1 VYTARLGVLP
11 LWIRH
16 EHAEVRY
23 GRGRSRVRVALR
35 CRTRD
40 ARSPSSASLGLTDRS
55 RFDMLGLPNVQIRRL
70 WSGRGLE
77 LAISEPQQR
86 ERERDFLI
94 DNLLVQIHFV
104 I

>member
-1 VYTARLGVLP
+1 
-11 LWIRH
+11 
-16 EHAEVRY
+16 
-23 GRGRSRVRVALR
+23 
-35 CRTRD
+35 
-40 ARSPSSASLGLTDRS
+40 
-55 RFDMLGLPNVQIRRL
+55 MLGLPNVQIRRL